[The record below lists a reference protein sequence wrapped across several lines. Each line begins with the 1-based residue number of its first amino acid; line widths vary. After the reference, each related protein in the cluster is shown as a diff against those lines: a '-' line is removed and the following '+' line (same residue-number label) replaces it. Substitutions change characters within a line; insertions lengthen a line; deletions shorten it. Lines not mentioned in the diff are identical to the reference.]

1 MNFEENDLLDM
12 GRDCWEDEE
21 EVDGLM
27 LMTGGSGGGGTI
39 VDVAGIDSVDSKAGN
54 SD

>member
-1 MNFEENDLLDM
+1 MNFDEKDLLDM
-12 GRDCWEDEE
+12 RRDCWEDEE

-27 LMTGGSGGGGTI
+27 LTTGGSGGGGTI
-39 VDVAGIDSVDSKAGN
+39 VGVAGIDSVDSRPSS